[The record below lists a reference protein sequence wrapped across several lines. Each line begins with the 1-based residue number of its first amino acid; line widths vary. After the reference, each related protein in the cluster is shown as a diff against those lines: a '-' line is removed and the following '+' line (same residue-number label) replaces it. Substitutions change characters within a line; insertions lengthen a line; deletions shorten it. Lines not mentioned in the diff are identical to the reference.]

1 MTAITLTRT
10 QADEI
15 DNRLD
20 NYKAEGMAPFGILHG
35 HRILEILDLDD
46 AIDEAGD
53 ILKVARDCERD
64 ARNSHVDGGR
74 EEARAVRQCAA
85 LVRKLEA
92 RRGG

>member
-20 NYKAEGMAPFGILHG
+20 NYKAEGMPPFGILTG
-35 HRILEILDLDD
+35 HRILEILDLED
-46 AIDEAGD
+46 AIDEAED

-64 ARNSHVDGGR
+64 ARNSHINGA
-74 EEARAVRQCAA
+74 EEAKAVRQCAA
-85 LVRKLEA
+85 LVRKLKA
-92 RRGG
+92 RRS